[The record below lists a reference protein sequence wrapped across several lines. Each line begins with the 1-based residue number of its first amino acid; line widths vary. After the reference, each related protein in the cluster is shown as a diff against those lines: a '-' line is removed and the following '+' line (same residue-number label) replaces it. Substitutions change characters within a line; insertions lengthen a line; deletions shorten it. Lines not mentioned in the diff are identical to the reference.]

1 MNSVEISVLVFSLVF
16 GGALMGMYFSPFL
29 PAGELSEET
38 RIPLRAGVGL
48 LTTMFSLLLGL
59 QLSSGK
65 TSFDMQEQDVAI
77 LAGKAVM
84 LDRVLA
90 HYGPDAQKVRE
101 SLRENI
107 INLLNHVWPK
117 ESTEA
122 STWVPDNQGGIEV
135 YNEIQNLV
143 PAGDDQR
150 SERSLALGMAVE
162 LGQLRW
168 KSASR
173 IRSSTAIPLM
183 IVEIAWAIIIFT
195 GFGLLA
201 PRNMTVIISL
211 LICAS
216 AVSGGFFLIVEMNT
230 PFSGLLHASSAPLR
244 EALKYLAQ

>member
-1 MNSVEISVLVFSLVF
+1 MNSVEISILVFSLVS
-16 GGALMGMYFSPFL
+16 GGALMGMYFSPLL
-29 PAGELSEET
+29 PAGELSEEA

-107 INLLNHVWPK
+107 VDLLNHVWPK

-122 STWVPDNQGGIEV
+122 STW
-135 YNEIQNLV
+135 
-143 PAGDDQR
+143 
-150 SERSLALGMAVE
+150 
-162 LGQLRW
+162 
-168 KSASR
+168 
-173 IRSSTAIPLM
+173 
-183 IVEIAWAIIIFT
+183 
-195 GFGLLA
+195 
-201 PRNMTVIISL
+201 
-211 LICAS
+211 
-216 AVSGGFFLIVEMNT
+216 
-230 PFSGLLHASSAPLR
+230 
-244 EALKYLAQ
+244 